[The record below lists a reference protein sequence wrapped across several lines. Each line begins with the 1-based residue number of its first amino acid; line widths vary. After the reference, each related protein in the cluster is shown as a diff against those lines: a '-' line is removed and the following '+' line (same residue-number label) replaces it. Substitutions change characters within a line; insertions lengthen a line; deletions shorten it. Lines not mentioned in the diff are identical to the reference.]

1 MRTQYKLIERHWD
14 YVNGEFVQVEDLVHI
29 ENVSYELAH
38 AMRRLIINDTN
49 INDLRV
55 LLVVED

>member
-1 MRTQYKLIERHWD
+1 MRTQYKLIERQWD
-14 YVNGEFVQVEDLVHI
+14 YVNGEFVRVEDLVHI
-29 ENVSYELAH
+29 ENVSYELAN

-55 LLVVED
+55 VED